1 MTLVDIF
8 RKNSREPMTQVSKT
22 RLFLLFIL
30 ISNFYNYVY
39 SFVNYELEKEI
50 LKTVWCL
57 TYMKSSH

>member
-57 TYMKSSH
+57 TYMNSSH

>member
-8 RKNSREPMTQVSKT
+8 RKNSCEPMTQVSKT

-50 LKTVWCL
+50 LKTV
-57 TYMKSSH
+57 